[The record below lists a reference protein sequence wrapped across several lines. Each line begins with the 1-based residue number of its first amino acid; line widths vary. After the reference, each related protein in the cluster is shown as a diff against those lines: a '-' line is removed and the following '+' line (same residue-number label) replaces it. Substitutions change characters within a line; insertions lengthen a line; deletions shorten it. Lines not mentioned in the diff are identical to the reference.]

1 MSKDN
6 ITFEQALIELEKIS
20 DRLES
25 QDVTLDEAI
34 ELFEKG
40 TRLSNQCA
48 EKLETAKQKIEIL
61 TEGGKISH
69 D

>member
-6 ITFEQALIELEKIS
+6 ISFEQALIELEKIS
-20 DRLES
+20 DKLES

-40 TRLSNQCA
+40 TRLSDQCA
-48 EKLETAKQKIEIL
+48 KKLETAKQKIEIL
-61 TEGGKISH
+61 TEGGKISN